1 MRLQQAWKNEDLGM
15 SSFVIG
21 CRGNGPGLIFPLN
34 QFSDLEE
41 ASFILTNPQDG
52 GEPLIYLIS
61 DFFPDLPTPNNYLL
75 LWAENVFLLFH
86 LVGLFCLLISY

>member
-1 MRLQQAWKNEDLGM
+1 MINH
-15 SSFVIG
+15 
-21 CRGNGPGLIFPLN
+21 RGNGRGFIFALN
-34 QFSDLEE
+34 QFPDLEE
-41 ASFILTNPQDG
+41 PSSTLTDPQDW

-61 DFFPDLPTPNNYLL
+61 DFFPDLPTLNNDLL

>member
-1 MRLQQAWKNEDLGM
+1 MISCGE
-15 SSFVIG
+15 
-21 CRGNGPGLIFPLN
+21 NGQGLIFPLN

-41 ASFILTNPQDG
+41 ASSTLIDPQDG

-61 DFFPDLPTPNNYLL
+61 DFFFFLDVPIPNNYLL

-86 LVGLFCLLISY
+86 LIGLFCLLISY